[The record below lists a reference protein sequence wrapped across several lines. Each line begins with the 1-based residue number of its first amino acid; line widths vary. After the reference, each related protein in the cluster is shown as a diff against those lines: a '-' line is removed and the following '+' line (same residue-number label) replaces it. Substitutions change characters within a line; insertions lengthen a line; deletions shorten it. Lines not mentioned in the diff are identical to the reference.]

1 MTLIEI
7 ALAGEEVNA
16 SIRHRL
22 ALGADAVEGPAG
34 EGSLVAGHADHEVRV
49 VDVAVGV
56 EEGGHPTPQL
66 SGTVEGGAC
75 IVGTDRCVVRTIGGE
90 VADDGLDIVGV
101 PSVEECAKTIGGHHG
116 AESSVGRSA
125 LATFASEFY
134 RGATMKTRIALL
146 LGLALAIT
154 PASVAAQ
161 AGPTSDAIDRSL
173 IDQLCAASAADQ
185 AELDACAEA
194 VEGALTK
201 MLDDLPAERLGLLE
215 QAQSLLDETID
226 RIREIDLEAAIDEVV
241 ASAQTFELDID
252 IDVQQAIDDTVA
264 AVQDLDLE
272 LDIDVQAAIDGAV
285 AEALA
290 ATEDFDLQAAVD
302 AALADALAA
311 VDDADLQ
318 GTVDDAVLALEG
330 SVDEARAVV
339 AEAQQ
344 WAQVNKDAV
353 CRGGSV
359 SLGTTVGV
367 AVFVLTGVEW
377 LGLQAFWATERF
389 TNATCGDIVE

>member
-1 MTLIEI
+1 
-7 ALAGEEVNA
+7 
-16 SIRHRL
+16 
-22 ALGADAVEGPAG
+22 
-34 EGSLVAGHADHEVRV
+34 
-49 VDVAVGV
+49 
-56 EEGGHPTPQL
+56 
-66 SGTVEGGAC
+66 
-75 IVGTDRCVVRTIGGE
+75 
-90 VADDGLDIVGV
+90 
-101 PSVEECAKTIGGHHG
+101 
-116 AESSVGRSA
+116 
-125 LATFASEFY
+125 
-134 RGATMKTRIALL
+134 MKTRIALL

-154 PASVAAQ
+154 PVSVAAQ
-161 AGPTSDAIDRSL
+161 ATPAADSIDRSL

-194 VEGALTK
+194 VEGALTQ
-201 MLDDLPAERLGLLE
+201 MLEELPADELSLLE
-215 QAQSLLDETID
+215 QAQSLVDETIEG
-226 RIREIDLEAAIDEVV
+226 IREIDLEAAIDDAV
-241 ASAQTFELDID
+241 ASAQEFELDID
-252 IDVQQAIDDTVA
+252 IDVQEAIDDTVA
-264 AVQDLDLE
+264 AVQDLELD

-290 ATEDFDLQAAVD
+290 ATEDFDLGAAVD

-330 SVDEARAVV
+330 SVEEARTVV
-339 AEAQQ
+339 AEAQR
-344 WAQVNKDAV
+344 WARDNRDAV